1 MSEMEL
7 NDLINHAQQRVKDT
21 QQLQST
27 YFTKELAMIRI
38 KKEAEKLTYTD
49 WYGIK
54 ELDGRQLLEMEEREF
69 IRTLYKAV
77 LKRSATAEDFRI
89 MLGALDYGN
98 AHRIDVIDSVQSSE
112 EAKQFTPITITGLE
126 EARKKLNRSRRLK
139 SMPVI
144 GYILRWCKEV
154 VLLPRELEYLQEKV
168 DNIGKQQMT
177 QAKLQEDTW
186 NLNQTLQAGLQ
197 NTNGALQNVN
207 KVLDSYHL
215 SVEAKR
221 LEEQRKVYERRLLD
235 QFYVRYNEELFK
247 ESRDLLKERKK
258 IYIEKMNQHF
268 QVEDRQEITL
278 ADLGCGTGEWI
289 EVVQE
294 AGYHSIGVD
303 SNEAVVEKDHQ
314 LYPGLEVV
322 QQDSIA
328 FLKAQPRKSLDV
340 ITSFHM
346 VEHMEMI
353 EVMELCSEAARVLK
367 PNGLLIIETP
377 NPLNVLISSY
387 YFYLDPT
394 HKRQIPPELLEV
406 YVHAGGLKV
415 KERVFVEPL
424 NFVPYEYLDSDK
436 IKDIVFRFNMEQAYS
451 IVAVKE

>member
-112 EAKQFTPITITGLE
+112 EAKQFDPIIITGLE
-126 EARKKLNRSRRLK
+126 EERKKLNRSRRIK
-139 SMPVI
+139 SIPVL
-144 GYILRWCKEV
+144 GYLLRWCKAV
-154 VLLPRELEYLQEKV
+154 IMLPRELSYLQEKT
-168 DNIGKQQMT
+168 DNIGKQQLA
-177 QAKLQEDTW
+177 QARLQEDTW
-186 NLNQTLQAGLQ
+186 NLSRTVQADLH
-197 NTNGALQNVN
+197 NVN
-207 KVLDSYHL
+207 GVLNSYHL
-215 SVEAKR
+215 SIEEKR
-221 LEEQRKVYERRLLD
+221 LEEQRKKYERRLLD
-235 QFYVRYNEELFK
+235 QFYVRYNEELFT

-258 IYIEKMNQHF
+258 IYIEKMDQHF
-268 QVEDRQEITL
+268 QAEDKQEITVL
-278 ADLGCGTGEWI
+278 DLGCGTGEWI
-289 EVVQE
+289 EVAQE

-303 SNEAVVEKDHQ
+303 SNMAVVEKDHQ
-314 LYPGLEVV
+314 RYPGLEVV
-322 QQDSIA
+322 CQDSIA
-328 FLKAQPRKSLDV
+328 FLKAQPQNSLDV

-353 EVMELCSEAARVLK
+353 EVLELCSEAARVLK
-367 PNGLLIIETP
+367 PHGLLIIETP

-415 KERVFVEPL
+415 KERVFVGPL
-424 NFVPYEYLDSDK
+424 NFVPYEYLEGDK

>member
-7 NDLINHAQQRVKDT
+7 NGLINQAQQRVKDT

-27 YFTKELAMIRI
+27 YFTKELAMIKI
-38 KKEAEKLTYTD
+38 KKEAERLTYTD

-69 IRTLYKAV
+69 IKTLYKAV

-98 AHRIDVIDSVQSSE
+98 AHRIDVIDSVQASE
-112 EAKQFTPITITGLE
+112 EAQQFAPITITGLE

-144 GYILRWCKEV
+144 GYILRWCKAV
-154 VLLPRELEYLQEKV
+154 VLLPRELGYLQEKT
-168 DNIGKQQMT
+168 DNIGKQQMA

-186 NLNQTLQAGLQ
+186 NLAQTQQEILKASHFS
-197 NTNGALQNVN
+197 T
-207 KVLDSYHL
+207 
-215 SVEAKR
+215 EEKR
-221 LEEQRKVYERRLLD
+221 LEEQRRVYEQRLID

-247 ESRDLLKERKK
+247 EPRDLLKERKK
-258 IYIEKMNQHF
+258 IYIEKMDQHF
-268 QVEDRQEITL
+268 QSENRQEITVV
-278 ADLGCGTGEWI
+278 DLGCGTGEWI

-294 AGYHSIGVD
+294 AGYHSVGVD
-303 SNEAVVEKDHQ
+303 SNQAVVEKDHQ
-314 LYPGLEVV
+314 QYPGLEVIR
-322 QQDSIA
+322 QDSIA
-328 FLKAQPRKSLDV
+328 FLKAQPQNSLDV

-353 EVMELCSEAARVLK
+353 EILELCSEAARVLK

-424 NFVPYEYLDSDK
+424 NFVPYEYLEGDK

>member
-98 AHRIDVIDSVQSSE
+98 AHRIDVIDSVQASE

-144 GYILRWCKEV
+144 GYILRWCKAV
-154 VLLPRELEYLQEKV
+154 VLLPRELGYLQEKV

-186 NLNQTLQAGLQ
+186 NLAQTQQEILK
-197 NTNGALQNVN
+197 VN
-207 KVLDSYHL
+207 HL
-215 SVEAKR
+215 SVEGRR
-221 LEEQRKVYERRLLD
+221 LEEQRKEYERRLLD
-235 QFYVRYNEELFK
+235 QFYVRYNEELFT

-258 IYIEKMNQHF
+258 IYIEKMDQHF
-268 QVEDRQEITL
+268 QAEDKQEITVV
-278 ADLGCGTGEWI
+278 DLGCGTGEWI

-303 SNEAVVEKDHQ
+303 SNMAVVEKDHQ
-314 LYPGLEVV
+314 QYPGLEVV
-322 QQDSIA
+322 RQDSIA
-328 FLKAQPRKSLDV
+328 FLKAQPQNSLDV

-353 EVMELCSEAARVLK
+353 EVLELCSEAARVLK

-394 HKRQIPPELLEV
+394 HKKQIPPELLEV

-424 NFVPYEYLDSDK
+424 NFVPYEYLDGDK

>member
-1 MSEMEL
+1 MENL
-7 NDLINHAQQRVKDT
+7 ENLIEKSRERVLETGNLCDSYATIETAK
-21 QQLQST
+21 
-27 YFTKELAMIRI
+27 IRI
-38 KKEAEKLTYTD
+38 KKEAEGLIYTD

-69 IRTLYKAV
+69 IKTLYKAV

-89 MLGALDYGN
+89 MLGAMDYGN

-112 EAKQFTPITITGLE
+112 EAKQFAPITITGLE

-139 SMPVI
+139 SIPVI
-144 GYILRWCKEV
+144 GYILRWCKAV
-154 VLLPRELEYLQEKV
+154 VLLPRELGYLQEKT
-168 DNIGKQQMT
+168 DNIGKQQMN
-177 QAKLQEDTW
+177 QARLQEDTW
-186 NLNQTLQAGLQ
+186 NMNQNLKVG
-197 NTNGALQNVN
+197 LQNVN
-207 KVLDSYHL
+207 RVLDSYQL
-215 SVEAKR
+215 SVEKKR
-221 LEEQRKVYERRLLD
+221 LEEQRKLYERRLLD

-258 IYIEKMNQHF
+258 IYIEKMDQHF
-268 QVEDRQEITL
+268 RTENRQEIVL

-303 SNEAVVEKDHQ
+303 SNQAVVEKDHQ

-322 QQDSIA
+322 QQDSIE
-328 FLKAQPRKSLDV
+328 FLRTRPENSLDV

-353 EVMELCSEAARVLK
+353 EVIELCSEAARVLRPK
-367 PNGLLIIETP
+367 GLLIIETP

-406 YVHAGGLKV
+406 YVHAGGLQV

-424 NFVPYEYLDSDK
+424 NFVPYEYLEGDK